1 MLFLLFVSIHS
12 GEFIFVEHVKPRN
25 KYLAAAFA
33 AVQPVHCLIG
43 DGCQL
48 SRDTEATVA
57 NAAAWH
63 SVRSARHSIPDESKW
78 ALVRVPWAF
87 GVAIKKA

>member
-1 MLFLLFVSIHS
+1 M
-12 GEFIFVEHVKPRN
+12 FVEHVKPHN

-48 SRDTEATVA
+48 SRDTETTVA
-57 NAAAWH
+57 HAAPWA
-63 SVRSARHSIPDESKW
+63 SVRSERQSIPDQSKW

-87 GVAIKKA
+87 GVARKKAQS